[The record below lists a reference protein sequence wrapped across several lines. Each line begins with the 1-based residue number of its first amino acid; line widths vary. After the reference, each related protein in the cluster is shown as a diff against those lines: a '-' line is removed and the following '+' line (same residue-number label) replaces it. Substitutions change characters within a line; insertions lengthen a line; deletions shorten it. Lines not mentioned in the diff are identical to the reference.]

1 MKISGALK
9 TLIKKIQS
17 GVIVTIQSNPQNHAK
32 ALAKIAQRQQK

>member
-9 TLIKKIQS
+9 TLIKKIES
-17 GVIVTIQSNPQNHAK
+17 GAVVTTQSNPQNYAK